1 MRKILIF
8 LFLLY
13 FFSGCSF
20 DNKTGIWTDA
30 SKTASRDIGDL
41 KKNEN
46 YPTGELEDVFPAPK
60 LYQEEKKSIN
70 NIKIELNP
78 TIKNKNWLEAFLT
91 DGNNIENIDY
101 KNTQRLVFKSSKL
114 SKFNYKKKKILIEP
128 LIYKDN
134 LISFDQKGTIY
145 IYSIRDKKKNIYI

>member
-46 YPTGELEDVFPAPK
+46 YPTGELEDVCS
-60 LYQEEKKSIN
+60 L
-70 NIKIELNP
+70 
-78 TIKNKNWLEAFLT
+78 
-91 DGNNIENIDY
+91 
-101 KNTQRLVFKSSKL
+101 
-114 SKFNYKKKKILIEP
+114 
-128 LIYKDN
+128 
-134 LISFDQKGTIY
+134 
-145 IYSIRDKKKNIYI
+145 